1 MENTYKVKL
10 GDKANIFHDP
20 VSKVTVKKGEV
31 VEITMTQARCTKVQ
45 KAFQGGFL
53 VKATEEAETKKAFI
67 EPKIEETP
75 LEKFKRLM
83 DKGATNEKMAKAF
96 KMDTLK
102 SLAESLDIVP
112 EDDDTKETL
121 IEAIK
126 EEFSD
131 SSIEATE
138 EAETEK

>member
-1 MENTYKVKL
+1 
-10 GDKANIFHDP
+10 
-20 VSKVTVKKGEV
+20 
-31 VEITMTQARCTKVQ
+31 
-45 KAFQGGFL
+45 
-53 VKATEEAETKKAFI
+53 
-67 EPKIEETP
+67 
-75 LEKFKRLM
+75 M

-126 EEFSD
+126 EELSD
-131 SSIEATE
+131 SSTE
-138 EAETEK
+138 EAEAKK